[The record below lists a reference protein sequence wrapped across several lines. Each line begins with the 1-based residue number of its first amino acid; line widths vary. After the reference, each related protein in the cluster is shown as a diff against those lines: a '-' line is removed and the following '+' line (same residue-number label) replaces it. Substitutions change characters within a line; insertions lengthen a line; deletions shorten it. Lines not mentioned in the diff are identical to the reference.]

1 MKKNILKVAF
11 VAAFAMI
18 AGYGVYAT
26 QNEVKLSDLAL
37 DNVEA
42 LAWGEGDPDFNC
54 RWNDESYISC
64 VPWGYGVGCLC
75 YQ

>member
-11 VAAFAMI
+11 VAAFTMI

-42 LAWGEGDPDFNC
+42 LAWGEWGDNDC
-54 RWNDESYISC
+54 RMNTITWIC
-64 VPWGYGVGCLC
+64 AWGDGTGCYC
-75 YQ
+75 GM

>member
-11 VAAFAMI
+11 VAAFALV
-18 AGYGVYAT
+18 AGYGVFTAKT
-26 QNEVKLSDLAL
+26 QTNLSDLAL

-54 RWNDESYISC
+54 RWVDSSYILC
-64 VPWGYGVGCLC
+64 APWGGGLGCLC